1 MVNLL
6 ARLSRSIPLLI
17 ALVLLAVIVYFVVSW
32 RSSPTR
38 AKEVLI
44 KLFMVL
50 CSALS
55 IIFTLGCLYAWAD
68 GNQPVLELSA
78 SFAVVGVLG
87 LVITLICRWRFK
99 KGHPHYRTPVN
110 AKATAAGDAPIKRSD
125 AFWWLYDLVGRFRP
139 KK

>member
-1 MVNLL
+1 M
-6 ARLSRSIPLLI
+6 
-17 ALVLLAVIVYFVVSW
+17 
-32 RSSPTR
+32 
-38 AKEVLI
+38 LI

-55 IIFTLGCLYAWAD
+55 IIFILGCLYAWAD
-68 GNQPVLELSA
+68 GNQSVLELSA